1 MGVISLTNR
10 DHAATGTNRKVGSRA
25 WLQPSNRNR
34 SMQSRTTH
42 GTKEQTKDSD
52 FPGSAC
58 CESSNLRDDS
68 INDMKRLKSIAAGA
82 LALSLWARAQLTAQR
97 ASISPLSEEMRRSMT
112 GKSWKPGCPVS
123 LDDLAAVQVKYFG
136 FDAAAHEGT
145 LVVHKRF
152 SSEAAQIFD
161 ELYKA
166 HFPINKVSPWENYGP
181 DVYAEQD
188 ITVGFYCERA
198 QDAPSEWSGHA
209 YGVAI
214 DLNPRENP
222 FLDARQ
228 GWWPK
233 TSAKLAPRDGAKGKL
248 SPDTEAF
255 RIFARHGWA
264 WGGFYV
270 GEPDLMHFYKFTI
283 GGTGSPLER
292 LM

>member
-1 MGVISLTNR
+1 M
-10 DHAATGTNRKVGSRA
+10 AK
-25 WLQPSNRNR
+25 PSY
-34 SMQSRTTH
+34 
-42 GTKEQTKDSD
+42 
-52 FPGSAC
+52 
-58 CESSNLRDDS
+58 
-68 INDMKRLKSIAAGA
+68 RLKCVAAMA
-82 LALSLWARAQLTAQR
+82 FALSAYASAQTP
-97 ASISPLSEEMRRSMT
+97 ASAPNISPLSADMRTAMT
-112 GKSWKPGCPVS
+112 GKSWKPGCPVP
-123 LDDLAAVQVKYFG
+123 LDDLAAVQVTYFG
-136 FDAAAHEGT
+136 FDGLTHQGT

-152 SSEAAQIFD
+152 APDAAKIFQ
-161 ELYKA
+161 ELYEVR
-166 HFPINKVSPWENYGP
+166 FPINKVSPWENYGP

-198 QDAPSEWSGHA
+198 DDAPNEWSGHA

-222 FLDARQ
+222 FRDVKK

-233 TSAKLAPRDGAKGKL
+233 TSDVLAPRDGGKGKI

-255 RIFARHGWA
+255 RIFARYGWA

-292 LM
+292 PYVVTGLQYVPGGAFEASQPK

>member
-1 MGVISLTNR
+1 MISL
-10 DHAATGTNRKVGSRA
+10 HAFRFCPLAASALLLCFGATA
-25 WLQPSNRNR
+25 PAA
-34 SMQSRTTH
+34 RT
-42 GTKEQTKDSD
+42 
-52 FPGSAC
+52 P
-58 CESSNLRDDS
+58 NVVP
-68 INDMKRLKSIAAGA
+68 
-82 LALSLWARAQLTAQR
+82 LSPAQR
-97 ASISPLSEEMRRSMT
+97 AAMT

-123 LDDLAAVQVKYFG
+123 LDDLDSIRVIYYG
-136 FDAAAHEGT
+136 FDSRTHQGT
-145 LVVHKRF
+145 LIVHKRF
-152 SSEAAQIFD
+152 ADEAAQIFD

-166 HFPINKVSPWENYGP
+166 RFPINKIEPWGNYGP

-198 QDAPSEWSGHA
+198 DDAPTEWSGHA

-222 FLDARQ
+222 FRDVKK

-233 TSAKLAPRDGAKGKL
+233 TSAVFAPRDGGKGKI
-248 SPDTEAF
+248 SPNTAAF

-283 GGTGSPLER
+283 GGPGDPLQRPYVVTGLKYIPGGAFEASQPQ
-292 LM
+292 